1 MVITGK
7 RPPSMAW
14 REMGGRSSST
24 RVTVLGTAFKSHV
37 CDAAGERVENG
48 HAVLND
54 SVEPCGL
61 AGPSP
66 AKVDLKMIR
75 ESCECTCKPAVGGQ
89 ECFQIGTSTLGATLA
104 QPKLSLKRFM
114 IRANALRTRLP

>member
-1 MVITGK
+1 MKDGDHGEET
-7 RPPSMAW
+7 PSMAW

-24 RVTVLGTAFKSHV
+24 RVTVLGTAFKSP
-37 CDAAGERVENG
+37 GERVENG